1 MSNKIEEAETVRE
14 RTISVKLS
22 DADCKR
28 VLAAAG
34 QYGMTVGELLE
45 KFIADLVDGTFTNG
59 SDERMYARQWLNRC
73 LPCITFPTV
82 LGNLVTWG
90 QDPEEY
96 LQLFDDLQEA
106 REYRR
111 YIEDHKEE
119 YGRYWEE
126 DIREQDERIK
136 ELKSRIAGF
145 FSQDKDLDTELEKI
159 RCWLKEKKALLGS
172 DQEN

>member
-82 LGNLVTWG
+82 LGNLVTWQ

-96 LQLFDDLQEA
+96 LKLFDELAEA
-106 REYRR
+106 REYKK
-111 YIEDHKEE
+111 YIENHKEE

-126 DIREQDERIK
+126 DIREQADRIEELKGRIEEFCGPEMNEDRELEMIRRWIK
-136 ELKSRIAGF
+136 ERKSF
-145 FSQDKDLDTELEKI
+145 FDTEE
-159 RCWLKEKKALLGS
+159 
-172 DQEN
+172 EN

>member
-1 MSNKIEEAETVRE
+1 MFFV
-14 RTISVKLS
+14 
-22 DADCKR
+22 
-28 VLAAAG
+28 
-34 QYGMTVGELLE
+34 Q
-45 KFIADLVDGTFTNG
+45 
-59 SDERMYARQWLNRC
+59 
-73 LPCITFPTV
+73 
-82 LGNLVTWG
+82 
-90 QDPEEY
+90 EY

-172 DQEN
+172 EQEN